1 MRQAKTFSEASHIF
15 TEHELNMTSQQDCFM
30 ANTKKKAKHQK
41 LQKEKHYRWYA
52 VIRDE
57 CRCT

>member
-30 ANTKKKAKHQK
+30 ANTKKKSKAPETSKGKTLPLVCSH
-41 LQKEKHYRWYA
+41 
-52 VIRDE
+52 
-57 CRCT
+57 